1 MVQDGKKTQ
10 KTIEETYSEETYD
23 AARQD
28 ISISFRFRFRQQH
41 RHSFSYGIAEST
53 HHHWT
58 GEETYGMARQEDD
71 PGDV

>member
-1 MVQDGKKTQ
+1 MAWHGR
-10 KTIEETYSEETYD
+10 KTIEETYIRETYD

-28 ISISFRFRFRQQH
+28 LSISFRFRFRQQH

-58 GEETYGMARQEDD
+58 RMEDEARDKS
-71 PGDV
+71 